1 MQKVGDF
8 VLELHKKH
16 YNHQG
21 VSYEE
26 AEFNQVLNEMNRLN
40 LEKPKEERII
50 LNRSEIKSIDDMNT
64 TQMQQYEKFRQQ
76 RIQLIQNRWK
86 DHIEA
91 FLEYKKPN
99 LVDAHQLADPCF
111 KENCDNLYVHPCFMK
126 AGKHNYLVYDPEE
139 SYYTMHTTICDFR
152 SEDPPKCKSF
162 SFLKI
167 FTQC

>member
-1 MQKVGDF
+1 MIFGQFTNWKPIRMQKVGDF

-76 RIQLIQNRWK
+76 RI
-86 DHIEA
+86 
-91 FLEYKKPN
+91 
-99 LVDAHQLADPCF
+99 
-111 KENCDNLYVHPCFMK
+111 
-126 AGKHNYLVYDPEE
+126 
-139 SYYTMHTTICDFR
+139 
-152 SEDPPKCKSF
+152 
-162 SFLKI
+162 
-167 FTQC
+167 